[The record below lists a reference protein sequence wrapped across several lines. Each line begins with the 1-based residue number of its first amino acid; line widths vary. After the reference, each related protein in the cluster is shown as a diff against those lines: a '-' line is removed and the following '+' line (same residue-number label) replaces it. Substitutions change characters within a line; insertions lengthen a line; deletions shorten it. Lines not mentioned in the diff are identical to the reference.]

1 MGTPDEGPQKNE
13 ERFRLAA
20 QAGKMFAYEWDAA
33 TGAITRTGECL
44 SILGVDEETPIT
56 ADQVL
61 TKVHPED
68 RERLTSAFAQLS
80 PEKPQLQIAYR
91 MVRPSGDVIWVE
103 RHSLA
108 HFDEKGKLVRV
119 VGMIADITR
128 RKLAEDALVDMSRK
142 LIEAQDQERT
152 RIARE
157 LHDDISQRLALL
169 SVELQQLKGILP
181 AWAFDLRT
189 GVDELEKQTDEIT
202 SAVQSLSRDLHSAKL
217 DSLGIVEAMRDFC
230 LQFSAKYTVQV
241 FFSHEGVPR
250 DVSPDISRCLF
261 RVLQE
266 SLRNALKHS
275 GVSRFEVSLQGS
287 PYEIH
292 FTVRDAGV
300 GFDPGLR
307 TRSVTGLGLIS
318 MRERVNLVKGAFL
331 IKSKPHGGTEISVC
345 VPVATNS
352 QKLD

>member
-56 ADQVL
+56 AEQVL

-68 RERLTSAFAQLS
+68 REKLTSTFAQLS

-128 RKLAEDALVDMSRK
+128 RKLAEDGLAGMSRK

-157 LHDDISQRLALL
+157 LHDDINQRLALL
-169 SVELQQLKGILP
+169 TVELRQLRELLP

-189 GVDELEKQTDEIT
+189 GVDELEKQTDEIS
-202 SAVQSLSRDLHSAKL
+202 SAVQNLSRDLHSSKL
-217 DSLGIVEAMRDFC
+217 ESLGIVEAMRDFC
-230 LQFSAKYTVQV
+230 LQFGAKYTVQV
-241 FFSHEGVPR
+241 FFVHEGISLRVP
-250 DVSPDISRCLF
+250 PDISLCLF

-275 GVSRFEVSLQGS
+275 GVSRFDVSLHILCN
-287 PYEIH
+287 EIR
-292 FTVRDAGV
+292 FVVRDAGV
-300 GFDPGLR
+300 GFDPEL
-307 TRSVTGLGLIS
+307 TRSAKGLGLIS
-318 MRERVNLVKGAFL
+318 MRERVNLVKGTFS
-331 IKSKPHGGTEISVC
+331 IKSKLHGGTEINVC
-345 VPVATNS
+345 VPVATDS